1 MRDLIPKSLE
11 RGLDL
16 LQLASRSPG
25 GFHFREA
32 TAKLGLPNVTV
43 SRLLTALCGLEYLE
57 HDAERALYMPGP
69 LLALLNANETS
80 EMLLRRAALPLL
92 EAYCQETGHTSL
104 LLQWTGRHTIC
115 LERLRSG
122 RSIEL
127 QGPGHVTIGIHEA
140 PWGIFF
146 LPRSQWELWFQ
157 RPGREQQKRW
167 YSRECERL
175 EREGYTCGHVPGK
188 QRISAPL
195 RTGAGVI
202 IGAVAAGGTIRSMS
216 AKRIGERD
224 GPLLAEL
231 AVEFARTSSLGSPW
245 SVEEARSLASTSQNK
260 TQGASGF
267 CSRAS
272 SRAPISPEKP

>member
-1 MRDLIPKSLE
+1 MLWLQFCNHLMPDLIPKSLE

-32 TAKLGLPNVTV
+32 SAVLGLPNVTV

-57 HDAERALYMPGP
+57 HDAARALYLPGP
-69 LLALLNANETS
+69 MLALLNANETP
-80 EMLLRRAALPLL
+80 EMQLRRVALPLL

-115 LERLRSG
+115 LERLRVS

-146 LPRSQWELWFQ
+146 LARSEWERFFQ
-157 RPGREQQKRW
+157 RPGRETQRQW
-167 YSRECERL
+167 YESERERL
-175 EREGYTCGHVPGK
+175 ERDGYTCGHVTGK

-195 RTGAGVI
+195 RTGSGVI
-202 IGAVAAGGTIRSMS
+202 IGALAAGGTNRSMS
-216 AKRIGERD
+216 AKRIEERD

-231 AVEFARTSSLGSPW
+231 AKAFGRGH
-245 SVEEARSLASTSQNK
+245 STM
-260 TQGASGF
+260 
-267 CSRAS
+267 
-272 SRAPISPEKP
+272 